1 MIGETASKRDN
12 TRVSRSSPGGS
23 VGQPGLVVT
32 FKVVVIVGTPFPQES
47 PVCYTEHCNGSLRY
61 TARSVGELETYTL
74 TGRHTYRN
82 ILTTSLHYRVHLTGS
97 TLQFNR
103 LEKNSTLFNDSQH
116 FVYRN

>member
-12 TRVSRSSPGGS
+12 IKVSRSPPGSS
-23 VGQPGLVVT
+23 VGKLGLVIL
-32 FKVVVIVGTPFPQES
+32 FRVVVIVGTPSPKES
-47 PVCYTEHCNGSLRY
+47 PVCYTKHCNGSLRY

-103 LEKNSTLFNDSQH
+103 LEKNSTL
-116 FVYRN
+116 